1 MLGAG
6 GQGCHGSMTNRSA
19 VAPSQGRQPWPPVL
33 APPPPSSC
41 LWSHTFPLPPRAA
54 VLQTPAR
61 LDSTPVMLEAALP
74 GAALLLL
81 LSWPHDPALGATPE
95 SPPLPFAPPPLLPA
109 PSLSSCWR
117 STANAAGPVSPP
129 PPGTDSATHT

>member
-6 GQGCHGSMTNRSA
+6 GQGGHGSMTNRAA
-19 VAPSQGRQPWPPVL
+19 VSPSQERQPWPPVL

-61 LDSTPVMLEAALP
+61 LDSTPVMLEVALP
-74 GAALLLL
+74 GAALPLPR
-81 LSWPHDPALGATPE
+81 SWYHGPVLDPPPE
-95 SPPLPFAPPPLLPA
+95 PPLRPLAPPRLLPA
-109 PSLSSCWR
+109 PALSSY
-117 STANAAGPVSPP
+117 
-129 PPGTDSATHT
+129 